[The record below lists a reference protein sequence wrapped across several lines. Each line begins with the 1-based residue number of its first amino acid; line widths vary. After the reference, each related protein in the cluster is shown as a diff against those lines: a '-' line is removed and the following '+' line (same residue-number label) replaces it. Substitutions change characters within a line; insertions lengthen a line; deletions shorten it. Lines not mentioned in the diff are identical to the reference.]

1 MAVSR
6 EPKSKPDNA
15 LAVMST
21 LAVGLM
27 GTFVWF
33 LFRIADIG
41 VAASLEG
48 IAAFWAGALCV
59 AILLTRDG
67 G

>member
-6 EPKSKPDNA
+6 DPDTKPDNA
-15 LAVMST
+15 LAAEVT
-21 LAVGLM
+21 VAVGLA
-27 GTFVWF
+27 GTFIWF

-41 VAASLEG
+41 VATGEG
-48 IAAFWAGALCV
+48 IVAFWVGALCV